1 MNINDSIQMTDNTVD
16 IQNFNELQAV
26 LKRYCLSLTK
36 SNWDAEELA
45 QDTWIKALGKLNNFE
60 HTNPKALLLRIAK
73 NTWID
78 EIRRK
83 AVFTRILNKEEAKVT
98 VPDHGSFEIE
108 IALQSLLKHL
118 SPLQRTVFLL
128 RDVLAFSINETSDIL
143 GTTEGAVKVAL
154 HRARKSLG
162 AVQEELLKGELSLPE
177 SEKSKA
183 FLRVLTAAYQMG
195 DIATLVMLSYQDV
208 IEPDVMIGIINN
220 KLFWNDRITAKQTHF
235 DTLSMMA
242 A

>member
-1 MNINDSIQMTDNTVD
+1 MNIDDSIQMTDNSVN
-16 IQNFNELQAV
+16 IHNFDELQAV
-26 LKRYCLSLTK
+26 LKRYCLSLTE

-45 QDTWIKALGKLNNFE
+45 QNTWVKALGKLNNFE

-83 AVFTRILNKEEAKVT
+83 AVFTRILNREQAKVT
-98 VPDHGSFEIE
+98 EADHGAFEIE
-108 IALQSLLKHL
+108 IALQSLMNHL

-128 RDVLAFSINETSDIL
+128 RDVFAFSISETSDIL

-177 SEKSKA
+177 SEKSKT
-183 FLRVLTAAYQMG
+183 FLRALTAAYQMG

-208 IEPDVMIGIINN
+208 MEPDVMIGIVNN
-220 KLFWNDRITAKQTHF
+220 KLLWSHTSAKQTNF

>member
-1 MNINDSIQMTDNTVD
+1 MTDNT
-16 IQNFNELQAV
+16 INIENLEELQAV

-45 QDTWIKALGKLNNFE
+45 QDTWIKALGKLNSFE

-73 NTWID
+73 NIWID
-78 EIRRK
+78 DIRRK
-83 AVFTRILNKEEAKVT
+83 AVYTRILNKEQAKVT
-98 VPDHGSFEIE
+98 VPDHGSFFEIE
-108 IALQSLLKHL
+108 IALQSLMKHL

-128 RDVLAFSINETSDIL
+128 RDVFGYSISETSDML
-143 GTTEGAVKVAL
+143 ETTEGAVKVAL

-177 SEKSKA
+177 SENSKT
-183 FLRVLTAAYQMG
+183 FLRALAAAYQMG
-195 DIATLVMLSYQDV
+195 DIAAMVMLSHQDV
-208 IEPDVMIGIINN
+208 MEPDAVIGIVNH
-220 KLFWNDRITAKQTHF
+220 KLHRSLALVKQTDSH
-235 DTLSMMA
+235 TMSMIA

>member
-1 MNINDSIQMTDNTVD
+1 MNIDDSIQMTDNSVN
-16 IQNFNELQAV
+16 IHNFDELQAV

-45 QDTWIKALGKLNNFE
+45 QNTWVKALGKLNNFE

-83 AVFTRILNKEEAKVT
+83 AVFTRILNREQAKVT
-98 VPDHGSFEIE
+98 EADHGTFEIE
-108 IALQSLLKHL
+108 IALQSLMNHL

-128 RDVLAFSINETSDIL
+128 RDVFAFSISETSDIL

-177 SEKSKA
+177 SEKSKT
-183 FLRVLTAAYQMG
+183 FLRALTAAYQMG

-208 IEPDVMIGIINN
+208 MEPDVMIGIVNN
-220 KLFWNDRITAKQTHF
+220 KLLWSHISAKQTNF

>member
-1 MNINDSIQMTDNTVD
+1 MNIDDSIQMTDNSVN
-16 IQNFNELQAV
+16 IHNFDELQAV

-45 QDTWIKALGKLNNFE
+45 QNTWVKALGKLNNFE

-83 AVFTRILNKEEAKVT
+83 AVFTRILNREQAKVT
-98 VPDHGSFEIE
+98 EPDHGTYEIE
-108 IALQSLLKHL
+108 IALQSLMNHL

-128 RDVLAFSINETSDIL
+128 RDVFAFSISETSDIL

-177 SEKSKA
+177 SEKSKT
-183 FLRVLTAAYQMG
+183 FLRALTAAYQMG
-195 DIATLVMLSYQDV
+195 DIATLVMLSYQDAM
-208 IEPDVMIGIINN
+208 EPDVMIGIVNN
-220 KLFWNDRITAKQTHF
+220 KLLWSHISAKQTNF

>member
-1 MNINDSIQMTDNTVD
+1 MSIDDSIQMKAN
-16 IQNFNELQAV
+16 IMNIENLEELQAV

-45 QDTWIKALGKLNNFE
+45 QDTWVKALGKLNSFK

-78 EIRRK
+78 NIRRK
-83 AVFTRILNKEEAKVT
+83 AVYTRIVNREQAKVT
-98 VPDHGSFEIE
+98 VPDNGPFEIE
-108 IALQSLLKHL
+108 LALQSLMNHL

-128 RDVLAFSINETSDIL
+128 RDVFGYSISETSDML
-143 GTTEGAVKVAL
+143 ETTEGAVKVAL

-162 AVQEELLKGELSLPE
+162 AIKEDLLKGELSLPE
-177 SEKSKA
+177 SENSKT
-183 FLRVLTAAYQMG
+183 FLRALTAAYQMG
-195 DIATLVMLSYQDV
+195 DIAAMVMLSHQDV
-208 IEPDVMIGIINN
+208 MEPDVVIGIVNN
-220 KLFWNDRITAKQTHF
+220 KRSLASLKRTDSHTM
-235 DTLSMMA
+235 SMMA

>member
-1 MNINDSIQMTDNTVD
+1 MRIDDSIQMTDN
-16 IQNFNELQAV
+16 IINIENLEELQAV

-45 QDTWIKALGKLNNFE
+45 QDTWIKALGKLNSFE
-60 HTNPKALLLRIAK
+60 HTNTEALLLRIAK

-78 EIRRK
+78 DIRRK
-83 AVFTRILNKEEAKVT
+83 AVYTRILNREQAKVT

-108 IALQSLLKHL
+108 IALQSLMKHL

-128 RDVLAFSINETSDIL
+128 RDVFGYSIRETSDML
-143 GTTEGAVKVAL
+143 ETTEGAVKVAL

-162 AVQEELLKGELSLPE
+162 AVREDLLKGELSLPE
-177 SEKSKA
+177 SENSKT
-183 FLRVLTAAYQMG
+183 FLRALTAAYQMG
-195 DIATLVMLSYQDV
+195 DIAAMVMLSNQDV
-208 IEPDVMIGIINN
+208 VEADVMIGIVNH
-220 KLFWNDRITAKQTHF
+220 KLHRSLASVKQT
-235 DTLSMMA
+235 DSRTISMMA

>member
-1 MNINDSIQMTDNTVD
+1 MNIDDSIQMTDNSVN
-16 IQNFNELQAV
+16 IHNFDELQAV

-45 QDTWIKALGKLNNFE
+45 QNTWVKALGKLNNFE
-60 HTNPKALLLRIAK
+60 HTNPKVLLLRIAK

-83 AVFTRILNKEEAKVT
+83 AVFTRILNREQAKVT
-98 VPDHGSFEIE
+98 EPDHGTYEIE
-108 IALQSLLKHL
+108 IALQSLMNHL

-128 RDVLAFSINETSDIL
+128 RDVFAFSISETSDIL

-177 SEKSKA
+177 SEKSKT
-183 FLRVLTAAYQMG
+183 FLRALTAAYQMG

-208 IEPDVMIGIINN
+208 MEPDVMIGIVNN
-220 KLFWNDRITAKQTHF
+220 KLLWSHISAKQTNF

>member
-1 MNINDSIQMTDNTVD
+1 MNIDDSIQMTDNSVN
-16 IQNFNELQAV
+16 IHNFDELQAV

-45 QDTWIKALGKLNNFE
+45 QNTWVKALGKLNNFE

-83 AVFTRILNKEEAKVT
+83 AVFTRILNREQAKVT
-98 VPDHGSFEIE
+98 EADHGAFEIE
-108 IALQSLLKHL
+108 IALQSLMNHL

-128 RDVLAFSINETSDIL
+128 RDVFAFSISETSDIL

-177 SEKSKA
+177 SEKSKT
-183 FLRVLTAAYQMG
+183 FLRALTAAYQMG

-208 IEPDVMIGIINN
+208 MEPDVMIGIVNN
-220 KLFWNDRITAKQTHF
+220 KLLWSHISAKQTNF

>member
-1 MNINDSIQMTDNTVD
+1 MRIDDSIQMTDNT
-16 IQNFNELQAV
+16 INIENLEELQAV

-45 QDTWIKALGKLNNFE
+45 QDTWVKALGKLNNFE

-83 AVFTRILNKEEAKVT
+83 AVFTRILNREQAKVT
-98 VPDHGSFEIE
+98 EPDHGTVEIE
-108 IALQSLLKHL
+108 IALQSLMNHL

-128 RDVLAFSINETSDIL
+128 RDVFAFSISETSDIL
-143 GTTEGAVKVAL
+143 GTTEGAIKAAL
-154 HRARKSLG
+154 HRARKSLE
-162 AVQEELLKGELSLPE
+162 AVKEDLLKGELSLPE
-177 SEKSKA
+177 SENSKT
-183 FLRVLTAAYQMG
+183 FLRTLTAAYHRG
-195 DIATLVMLSYQDV
+195 DIATLVMLSHQDV
-208 IEPDVMIGIINN
+208 MEPDVVIGIVNH
-220 KLFWNDRITAKQTHF
+220 KLHRSLASVKQTDSH
-235 DTLSMMA
+235 TMSMIA

>member
-1 MNINDSIQMTDNTVD
+1 MKIDNSIQMTDN
-16 IQNFNELQAV
+16 IMNIENLEELQAV

-45 QDTWIKALGKLNNFE
+45 QDTWIKALGKLNSFE

-78 EIRRK
+78 DMRRK
-83 AVFTRILNKEEAKVT
+83 AVYTRILNREQAKVT
-98 VPDHGSFEIE
+98 VPDNGSFEIE
-108 IALQSLLKHL
+108 IALQSLMNHL

-128 RDVLAFSINETSDIL
+128 RDVFEYSISETSDML
-143 GTTEGAVKVAL
+143 ETTEGAVKVAL

-162 AVQEELLKGELSLPE
+162 AVKEDLLKGELALPE
-177 SEKSKA
+177 SENSKT
-183 FLRVLTAAYQMG
+183 FLRALTAAYQMG
-195 DIATLVMLSYQDV
+195 DIAAMVMLSHQDAM
-208 IEPDVMIGIINN
+208 EPDVVIGIVNN
-220 KLFWNDRITAKQTHF
+220 KLIRGLASIKQTDFH
-235 DTLSMMA
+235 TMSMIA

>member
-1 MNINDSIQMTDNTVD
+1 MNIDDSIQMTDNSVN
-16 IQNFNELQAV
+16 IHNFDELQAV

-45 QDTWIKALGKLNNFE
+45 QNTWVKALGKLNNFE

-78 EIRRK
+78 DIRRK
-83 AVFTRILNKEEAKVT
+83 AIYTRILNREQAKVT

-108 IALQSLLKHL
+108 IALQSLMNHL
-118 SPLQRTVFLL
+118 SALQRTVFLL
-128 RDVLAFSINETSDIL
+128 RDVFGYSIRETSDML
-143 GTTEGAVKVAL
+143 ETTEGAVKVAL

-177 SEKSKA
+177 SEKSKT
-183 FLRVLTAAYQMG
+183 FLRALTAAYQMG

-208 IEPDVMIGIINN
+208 MEPDVMIGIVNN
-220 KLFWNDRITAKQTHF
+220 KLLWSHISAKQTNFH
-235 DTLSMMA
+235 TLSMMA

>member
-1 MNINDSIQMTDNTVD
+1 MNIDDSIQMTDNSVN
-16 IQNFNELQAV
+16 IHNFDELQAV

-45 QDTWIKALGKLNNFE
+45 QNTWVKALGKLNNFE

-78 EIRRK
+78 EMRRK
-83 AVFTRILNKEEAKVT
+83 AVFTRILNREQAKVT
-98 VPDHGSFEIE
+98 EPDHGTYEIE
-108 IALQSLLKHL
+108 IALQSLMNHL

-128 RDVLAFSINETSDIL
+128 RDVFAFSISETSDIL

-177 SEKSKA
+177 SEKSKT
-183 FLRVLTAAYQMG
+183 FLRALTAAYQMG

-208 IEPDVMIGIINN
+208 MEPDVMIGIVNN
-220 KLFWNDRITAKQTHF
+220 KLLWSHISAKQANF
-235 DTLSMMA
+235 DTISMMA

>member
-1 MNINDSIQMTDNTVD
+1 MNIEDSVQMTDNTLD
-16 IQNFNELQAV
+16 IQNFDELQAV
-26 LKRYCLSLTK
+26 LKSYCLSLTK

-45 QDTWIKALGKLNNFE
+45 QDTWVKALGKLNKFE
-60 HTNPKALLLRIAK
+60 HTNPKALLMRIAK

-78 EIRRK
+78 DIRRK
-83 AVFTRILNKEEAKVT
+83 AVYTRILNREQAKVT

-108 IALQSLLKHL
+108 IALQSLMNHL

-128 RDVLAFSINETSDIL
+128 RDVFGYSIRETSDML
-143 GTTEGAVKVAL
+143 ETTEGAVKVAL

-162 AVQEELLKGELSLPE
+162 AVQEELLKGELSLSE
-177 SEKSKA
+177 SEKSKT
-183 FLRVLTAAYQMG
+183 FLRALTAAYQMG

-208 IEPDVMIGIINN
+208 IEPEVMISIVNN
-220 KLFWNDRITAKQTHF
+220 KLLWSHISAKQANF
-235 DTLSMMA
+235 DTISMMA

>member
-1 MNINDSIQMTDNTVD
+1 MKIDNSKQMTDN
-16 IQNFNELQAV
+16 IMNIENLEELQAV

-45 QDTWIKALGKLNNFE
+45 QDTWVKALGKLNSFE

-78 EIRRK
+78 DIRRK
-83 AVFTRILNKEEAKVT
+83 AVYTRILNKEQAKVT
-98 VPDHGSFEIE
+98 VPDNESFEIE
-108 IALQSLLKHL
+108 IALQSLMNHL

-128 RDVLAFSINETSDIL
+128 RDVFGYSINETSDML
-143 GTTEGAVKVAL
+143 ETTEGAVKVAL

-162 AVQEELLKGELSLPE
+162 AVKEDLLKGELSLPE
-177 SEKSKA
+177 SENSKT
-183 FLRVLTAAYQMG
+183 FLRALTAAYQMG
-195 DIATLVMLSYQDV
+195 DIAAMVMLSHQDV
-208 IEPDVMIGIINN
+208 MEPDVVIGIVNN
-220 KLFWNDRITAKQTHF
+220 KLHRSLASVKQTESQNM
-235 DTLSMMA
+235 SMIA